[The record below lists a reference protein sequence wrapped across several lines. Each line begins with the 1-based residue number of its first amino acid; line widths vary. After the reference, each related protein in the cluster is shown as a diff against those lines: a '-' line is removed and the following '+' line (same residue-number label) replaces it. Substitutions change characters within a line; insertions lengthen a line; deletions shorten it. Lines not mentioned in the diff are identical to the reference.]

1 MSIRNPLWLLLI
13 AILLTVLSSYNYI
26 DLKFAIGFFII
37 YVFCLGL
44 MTEFKEIKA
53 KEGLNSVISGK
64 IENIE
69 KLIFGSLE
77 KMNADSRIKDRIGK
91 RKREVIEWLDKL

>member
-13 AILLTVLSSYNYI
+13 AIFLTVLSFYNYI
-26 DLKFAIGFFII
+26 DFEFAVGFFII

-53 KEGLNSVISGK
+53 KESLKSFMDVK
-64 IENIE
+64 IESIE
-69 KLIFGSLE
+69 NLIGRTIE
-77 KMNADSRIKDRIGK
+77 KMNSDSRIKDRIGK

>member
-1 MSIRNPLWLLLI
+1 MSIKNPLWFLLI
-13 AILLTVLSSYNYI
+13 AILLTVLSFYNYI
-26 DLKFAIGFFII
+26 GLEFAIGFFIL

-53 KEGLNSVISGK
+53 KESLKSITSGK
-64 IENIE
+64 IESIE
-69 KLIFGSLE
+69 KLIGGTTE

-91 RKREVIEWLDKL
+91 RKREVIEWLEKL